1 MCVRTCICAHAA
13 HGGEEQWLGAGLWPV
28 HTGVS
33 EPHVMDEDA
42 HSVTSLRAYAQSC
55 TWRCVREGPETRG
68 RQHTAVAT
76 GTGQVHC
83 LKPVSILA
91 SSQESHWHFVF
102 REKLKVYKWKPW
114 VLSPR
119 PGKLS
124 CKAGS
129 TQAGLPGQGYLLE
142 AHGSS
147 HTLSWIDLAP
157 PLRRWIRGLTVVSL
171 YSSLRQRRPKDLG
184 YFPVC

>member
-1 MCVRTCICAHAA
+1 M
-13 HGGEEQWLGAGLWPV
+13 
-28 HTGVS
+28 
-33 EPHVMDEDA
+33 
-42 HSVTSLRAYAQSC
+42 
-55 TWRCVREGPETRG
+55 
-68 RQHTAVAT
+68 
-76 GTGQVHC
+76 HC

-147 HTLSWIDLAP
+147 HTLSWIP
-157 PLRRWIRGLTVVSL
+157 NF
-171 YSSLRQRRPKDLG
+171 RRPGTEPRVGWDKAVLIW
-184 YFPVC
+184 YFTPEFEMYRM

>member
-1 MCVRTCICAHAA
+1 M
-13 HGGEEQWLGAGLWPV
+13 
-28 HTGVS
+28 
-33 EPHVMDEDA
+33 
-42 HSVTSLRAYAQSC
+42 
-55 TWRCVREGPETRG
+55 WRCIRKGSETPG

-91 SSQESHWHFVF
+91 SSQESRWHLVF
-102 REKLKVYKWKPW
+102 REKLKVYKWKPC

-119 PGKLS
+119 AGKLS

-142 AHGSS
+142 SHGSS
-147 HTLSWIDLAP
+147 HTLSWIPNFRHPGTEPRVGWGKAVLI
-157 PLRRWIRGLTVVSL
+157 W
-171 YSSLRQRRPKDLG
+171 
-184 YFPVC
+184 YFTPEFEMYRM